1 MAQNPQLSYAAV
13 NAEANALAPC
23 MNSGKL
29 RIYSGTIPTRC
40 DDSLGAAVLL
50 AEPTMGATAFGSASN
65 GVLTANAITGAN
77 AGVTGTPSFFR
88 IFDSAGTTAYILGTT
103 GTASADLILN
113 AASTTAGVA
122 VSVTALTHTVVR
134 GA

>member
-50 AEPTMGATAFGSASN
+50 AELTMNATAWSVAN
-65 GVLTANAITGAN
+65 GILTANAVTGAN
-77 AGVTGTPSFFR
+77 AGVSGTHSFFR
-88 IFDSAGTTAYILGTT
+88 VFDSAGTTAYIQGNT
-103 GTASADLILN
+103 GTSAADLILN
-113 AASTTAGVA
+113 AATTTAGVA
-122 VSVTALTHTVVR
+122 VGVTALTHTVVR

>member
-1 MAQNPQLSYAAV
+1 MANNPQISYAAA
-13 NAEANALAPC
+13 NAEGDALGPL

-40 DDSLGAAVLL
+40 DDAIGAAVLL
-50 AEPTMGATAFGSASN
+50 AELTMGATAFGATAN
-65 GVLTANAITGAN
+65 GVMTANAITGAN
-77 AGVTGTPSFFR
+77 AGNAGTPSFYR
-88 IFDSAGTTAYILGTT
+88 VWNSAGTTAYLQGTA
-103 GTASADLILN
+103 GTASSDLILN
-113 AASTTAGVA
+113 SSPISAGAA